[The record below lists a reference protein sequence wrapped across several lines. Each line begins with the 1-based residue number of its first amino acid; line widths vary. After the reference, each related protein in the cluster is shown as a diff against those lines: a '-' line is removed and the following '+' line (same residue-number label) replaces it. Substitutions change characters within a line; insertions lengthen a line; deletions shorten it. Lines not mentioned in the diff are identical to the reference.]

1 MYKRVIDEPKN
12 SYFLFGI
19 RGIGKSCWLRE
30 NYNNAYFIDFLN
42 SETLRLYLSKP
53 ERLINVVDGILQT
66 SSVRTIVL
74 DEIQKVPQILDSIHF
89 LMNRNPDLQFIM
101 TGSSARKIKRE
112 KDVNL
117 LGGRAVY
124 KKMHPFMAC
133 ELEKDFSFDK
143 ALQYGL
149 IPLIW
154 QNADARDALNAYINL
169 YMEEEIK
176 AEGFVRNLSNFSRFL
191 EAVSFSHGSLLNVT
205 NIAQDCQVKRTTV
218 AGYIDILQDMLLGY
232 AIPSF
237 KERPDRKTFLQ
248 DKFYFTDI
256 GIYRILRP
264 TGSLDNPGEIEG
276 AALEGLI
283 AQHLRAWCD
292 YSNYGAKLYYWRTYS
307 GQEVDFIIYGPKIFV
322 AIEVKNSTS
331 IKNQDL
337 SGLKSFGSSYPEAKK
352 ILLYR
357 GTETQVVDSILCMPC
372 EAFLRCLHPNEN
384 IME

>member
-1 MYKRVIDEPKN
+1 MYKRIINKPKN

-19 RGIGKSCWLRE
+19 RGIGKSCWLKE
-30 NYNNAYFIDFLN
+30 TYNNTYFIDFLN

-66 SSVRTIVL
+66 SSIRTIVL

-133 ELEKDFSFDK
+133 ELGKDFSFDK

-154 QNADARDALNAYINL
+154 ENVDAKDALNAYINL

-191 EAVSFSHGSLLNVT
+191 EAISFSHGSLLNVT

-218 AGYIDILQDMLLGY
+218 AGYVDILEDMLLSY
-232 AIPSF
+232 TIPSF
-237 KERPDRKTFLQ
+237 KERPDRKTSLQ

-264 TGSLDNPGEIEG
+264 TGALNNPGEIEG
-276 AALEGLI
+276 VALEGLI
-283 AQHLRAWCD
+283 SQHLRAWCD
-292 YSNYGAKLYYWRTYS
+292 YSTYEAKLYYWRTYS
-307 GQEVDFIIYGPKIFV
+307 GQEVDFVIYGPESFV
-322 AIEVKNSTS
+322 AIEVKNATT
-331 IKNQDL
+331 IKTKDL
-337 SGLKSFGSSYPEAKK
+337 SGLKSFACLYPEAKK

-357 GTETQVVDSILCMPC
+357 GTETQVIDSILCIPC
-372 EAFLRCLHPNEN
+372 EVFLRNLTPHEN
-384 IME
+384 IMQ